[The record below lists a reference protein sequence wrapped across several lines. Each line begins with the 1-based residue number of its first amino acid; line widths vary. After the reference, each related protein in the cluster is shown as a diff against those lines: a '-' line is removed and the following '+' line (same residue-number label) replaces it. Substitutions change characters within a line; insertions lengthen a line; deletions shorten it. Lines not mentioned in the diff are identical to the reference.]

1 MSKAPVLRAR
11 LSVIPAPGDE
21 PAPAEII
28 ERAIIDLAAGM
39 KALDSSRLK
48 RETIVTLLHASSG
61 VGKPHIRLI
70 LNNLAD
76 LESTFLKPKLPNPKP
91 R

>member
-1 MSKAPVLRAR
+1 MGKPNVKIITAAN
-11 LSVIPAPGDE
+11 DE

-76 LESTFLKPKLPNPKP
+76 LESTFLRPKLPGVKP